1 MNLSQN
7 VLLCEYSPMRKF
19 HPLAAAA
26 VQQGKKIYHLNI
38 GQPDIKTPETF
49 FQAVRN
55 FKQEVLAYSPSQGI
69 PEMIEAVRS
78 YYEKMGA
85 SFTADDILIT
95 TGASEGLLF
104 LMQAI
109 LDAGSE
115 VITPEPFYPNY
126 ETCALIAGGALRPIM
141 TKPENGYRYATREQI
156 EPLIN
161 KKTRAIMLAN
171 PSNPTGYI
179 LSPEEMRLLADVAIE
194 NDLYLIADEVY
205 REFAYG
211 DRMPQSFSHFKDLEQ
226 HLVLVDSASK
236 RFSACGAR
244 IGALLTKNKELM
256 AQMMK
261 LAQCRLAVATLDQI
275 AATALYSLEPSYF
288 DDVREE
294 YHRRRDICYQK
305 LMEIPGVCCECPE
318 GAFYMMAKL
327 PVDDTDAFQKWL
339 LEEFEDN
346 GETVM
351 FAPGSGFYTTPGCGN
366 QEIRIAYVLEGKKLA
381 RAMELLAIAIAQY
394 NQRNK

>member
-7 VLLCEYSPMRKF
+7 VLLCENSPMRVF
-19 HPLAAAA
+19 HPYAVAAKRK
-26 VQQGKKIYHLNI
+26 GKRVYHLNI
-38 GQPDIKTPETF
+38 GQPDLKTPEAF
-49 FQAVRN
+49 FAALRN
-55 FKQEVLAYSPSQGI
+55 FHQDVLEYCPSQGI
-69 PEMIEAVRS
+69 PELIEAVRK
-78 YYEKMGA
+78 YYVNLGA
-85 SFTADDILIT
+85 SFEYEDILIT

-126 ETCALIAGGALRPIM
+126 ETCALIAGGALRPIT
-141 TKPENGYRYATREQI
+141 TKPENGYRYASREQI

-171 PSNPTGYI
+171 PSNPTGYV
-179 LSPEEMRLLADVAIE
+179 LSPEEMRVLADIAIE

-211 DRMPQSFSHFKDLEQ
+211 DRIPESFSKFKDLEQ

-244 IGALLTKNKELM
+244 IGALLTKNKALM

-261 LAQCRLAVATLDQI
+261 LAQCRLSVATLDQV
-275 AATALYSLEPSYF
+275 ATTALYDLEPGYF
-288 DDVREE
+288 DEVREE
-294 YHRRRDICYQK
+294 YHRRRDVCYQK
-305 LMEIPGVCCECPE
+305 LSAIPGVSCKCPE

-327 PVDDTDAFQKWL
+327 PVDDTEEFQKWL

-351 FAPGSGFYTTPGCGN
+351 FAPGIGFYTTPGCGH
-366 QEIRIAYVLEGKKLA
+366 QEIRIAYVLECHKLE
-381 RAMELLAIAIAQY
+381 RAMDLLAIAIEQY
-394 NQRNK
+394 NNR